1 MYLIKEKCN
10 YVKENENPARVN
22 QDAGNV
28 PLIDPVCLRGA
39 IPNVRNWVTLK

>member
-10 YVKENENPARVN
+10 YVKENENATRVN

-28 PLIDPVCLRGA
+28 PLIDPVSLRGA
-39 IPNVRNWVTLK
+39 TERA